1 MPEIRIDNG
10 NGLHTRPADDKLA
23 VYYEPNGNMHLETA
37 EGVEGIFVENLD
49 GNDGPGGSRVDGHT
63 TVVGTASNID
73 NGTVINNF
81 VDVNREVVNHIFTLG
96 LYRPLR
102 RDPTQVV
109 YTSIVKDVQDMC
121 NEIVAP
127 IYYNS
132 QQRTSYHPVEGELIQ
147 LVTNPV
153 FRVFTRA
160 STGVNM
166 TAENMN
172 RVTNNN
178 QETKVMFVITDIV
191 YGDERTP
198 PRSSYWVYSMKLM
211 CIWKADD
218 ITDYVVGTL
227 YEGNQYIDPNN
238 GRV

>member
-1 MPEIRIDNG
+1 MSMEIRIDNG

-37 EGVEGIFVENLD
+37 EGVEGIFVEDLNGQD
-49 GNDGPGGSRVDGHT
+49 GVGGSRVDGHT
-63 TVVGTASNID
+63 TVVGNAKNLT
-73 NGTVINNF
+73 NGTIIHDF
-81 VDVNREVVNHIFTLG
+81 VDVNRDVVNHIFTLG

-109 YTSIVKDVQDMC
+109 YTSTVKDVIAMC

-127 IYYNS
+127 IYYNG
-132 QQRTSYHPVEGELIQ
+132 QQLTSYHPIEGELIQ

-153 FRVFTRA
+153 FRIFQNS
-160 STGVNM
+160 STGINM
-166 TAENMN
+166 TSENMN

-178 QETKVMFVITDIV
+178 QETKAMFVITDIV
-191 YGDERTP
+191 YGDEKTP
-198 PRSSYWVYSMKLM
+198 PKNAYWVYSMKLM
-211 CIWKADD
+211 CIYSS
-218 ITDYVVGTL
+218 IPEYVVGTL
-227 YEGNQYIDPNN
+227 YEGSQNIDPSQ